1 MARPARTTEPLDFD
15 ALVRQGQRPVL
26 RYLLARTDSPA
37 EATELAQE
45 TFVRAYCALGEGAQV
60 RHPIP
65 WLLAIARNAHL
76 EAVRNHRYERQ
87 LRERMSRTM
96 GLLWQSPW
104 HEEVERRLI
113 VADALEGL
121 SPELREPVLL
131 HYFGG
136 LSVAEVAGH
145 LEITAGAV
153 KTRLWRARQA
163 LRGELEV
170 LVSDAERK
178 SAVFSI
184 PRDLAAK
191 AKLIAERPPV
201 YESLSVGLH
210 VGGPRPATVPLFEPL
225 FSEEKLSWEQVQ
237 LAAERLRA
245 ALVAGDRPLAGGV
258 ELVPLWELFYHEK
271 PIEVWSFLRS
281 AEIGKEAYQDTEE
294 GRLVVTDGWRLGRD
308 PAAPKLLADFREA
321 GLRHVWFT
329 FAGLEE
335 THDDLCQRPGA
346 FDAIVTAMKRC
357 RDAGL
362 ETGANII
369 VTTRNTGE
377 VKDLALLVRSLGG
390 ERFVPT
396 YPFCWCVRPEHAD
409 LQPEP
414 EDLVGLPPEGLD
426 ANWGFQDFWSDPEAF
441 TECAHVKR
449 VAEAT
454 EETRPQD
461 KAADAKRRLHLCITP
476 DLDVLMHDYRP
487 VPTVRVGNL
496 KDDSAQTLHETL
508 ANLAWPPYPPPDA
521 ELAKRYGDPNSRKV
535 FLGMWDF
542 RSGLSHVR
550 QKWLEAWRAEN
561 DIPWLPFMWWAA

>member
-87 LRERMSRTM
+87 LRERMSRMM
-96 GLLWQSPW
+96 GVTWQTPW
-104 HEEVERRLI
+104 HEGVERRLV

-121 SPELREPVLL
+121 SADLREPVLL

-170 LVSDAERK
+170 LVSNAERK

-210 VGGPRPATVPLFEPL
+210 VSGPRWATQPMLEPL
-225 FSEEKLSWEQVQ
+225 FPDEGLSWEQVQ
-237 LAAERLRA
+237 LAVERLRA
-245 ALVAGDRPLAGGV
+245 ALVAGDRPLASKL
-258 ELVPLWELFYHEK
+258 ELYSAPELFYHPK

-281 AEIGKEAYQDTEE
+281 AEIGNEAFQNSEE
-294 GRLVVTDGWRLGRD
+294 GRLVVTDGWQLGRD

-329 FAGLEE
+329 FAGLRQ

-346 FDAIVTAMKRC
+346 FDAIVAAMQRC
-357 RDAGL
+357 REAGI
-362 ETGANII
+362 ETGANIL
-369 VTTRNTGE
+369 VTTRNTRE
-377 VKDLALLVRSLGG
+377 IAELATLVRSLGG

-396 YPFCWCVRPEHAD
+396 YPFCWWVRPEHAD

-414 EDLVGLPPEGLD
+414 EDIVGLPPEGLD
-426 ANWGFQDFWSDPEAF
+426 VNWGYQDFWSDPEAF
-441 TECAHVKR
+441 TEAGLVRHAIKGGEGADADQDLGASKRALDLWVSPNLELLIDTRPVASQR
-449 VAEAT
+449 VANLE
-454 EETRPQD
+454 QD
-461 KAADAKRRLHLCITP
+461 SPEQVYQA
-476 DLDVLMHDYRP
+476 
-487 VPTVRVGNL
+487 
-496 KDDSAQTLHETL
+496 L
-508 ANLAWPPYPPPDA
+508 ANLAWPPYPPSDA
-521 ELAKRYGDPNSRKV
+521 DLAKRYGDPRSRKV

-550 QKWLEAWRAEN
+550 RKWLEAWRAER
-561 DIPWLPFMWWAA
+561 DIPWLPSQWGAA